1 MSKDNNK
8 KTGKRR
14 FLPKPPAFFLKI
26 LGALVIFFL
35 LGMVAVGILFIYYTK
50 DMPRPEKFTEKNL
63 VQSTKIYDRTGQIL
77 LYEIYGEEKRSW
89 VSLEAMPTYLK
100 QMAVATEDANFYG
113 HFGIDPRGILRAIW
127 MDLKIKKAAVGG
139 STIPQQLIRSTF
151 LTNEKTG
158 ERKIR
163 EAIMAIELDR
173 RYSKDQI
180 LEWYLNQVPFGQNAY
195 GVEAASQSYFN
206 KPVKE
211 VNLGEAAALIAF
223 IQSPSYYSSHHED
236 LFVRKNYI
244 LDRMVETGYLPK
256 EEAEAAKGI
265 EVKFTEKKTDFKAPY
280 FTLWVKKQ
288 LEEQYG
294 KEALEKSGLTIYTT
308 LDWELQMAA
317 EEEVKNG
324 VKRNYAY
331 YAHNAALVASDPKT
345 GEILAMTLGS
355 GNYYDEPYPKDCAP
369 GVNCLFDPQ
378 YNVAV
383 ENPGRQPG
391 SSFKPFVYAT
401 AFENGYSDTTVVID
415 EPTCFGIWGGKEYC
429 PKNFDLGYRGPIT
442 LRQALGC
449 SLNVPAVKV
458 LNSLAGLQKSID
470 KATDMGITTLH
481 NPSTF
486 YGLSLVLGGGEVKL
500 IDMVNAYGVFAT
512 NGMKMPVVSILKIS
526 DNNGN
531 IIYENNKTPR
541 RVLSSRSAYLINS
554 ILSDNNAR
562 APIFG
567 YNSNIHFPEYQVA
580 AKTGTTSDY
589 KDGWVMGYTP
599 QIVVGIWTGNNNNA
613 PLKKEPGSVVAGP
626 IFHSFMD
633 RVLPKYGKE
642 AFSATN

>member
-1 MSKDNNK
+1 MSKENSK
-8 KTGKRR
+8 KFKPKGLVRS
-14 FLPKPPAFFLKI
+14 FLAFFLKI
-26 LGALVIFFL
+26 AGSLTVFGLFSVI
-35 LGMVAVGILFIYYTK
+35 AVGILFIYYTK

-63 VQSTKIYDRTGQIL
+63 TQSTKIYDRSGQIL

-89 VSLEAMPTYLK
+89 VPLNAMPEYLK
-100 QMAVATEDANFYG
+100 QMAVATEDANFYN
-113 HFGIDPRGILRAIW
+113 HFGIDPKGVLRAIW
-127 MDLKIKKAAVGG
+127 TDLKIKKAAVGG

-195 GVEAASQSYFN
+195 GIEAASQTYFN
-206 KPVKE
+206 KPTKD
-211 VNLGEAAALIAF
+211 VNLGEAATLIAF
-223 IQSPSYYSSHHED
+223 IQLPSYYWTHQED
-236 LFVRKNYI
+236 LFVRKNYV
-244 LDRMVETGYLPK
+244 LDRMADTGYLSK
-256 EEAEAAKGI
+256 EDAKKAKEI
-265 EVKFTEKKTDFKAPY
+265 EIKFVEKKAEIKAPY

-288 LEEQYG
+288 LEDQYG
-294 KEALEKSGLTIYTT
+294 REALEKSGLTVFTT
-308 LDWELQMAA
+308 LDWDLQMTA
-317 EEEVKNG
+317 EEEVRAG
-324 VKRNYAY
+324 IKRNYAY

-355 GNYYDEPYPKDCAP
+355 GNYYDEPYPKGCNA

-401 AFENGYSDTTVVID
+401 AFENGYSDTTIVSD
-415 EPTCFGIWGGKEYC
+415 EPTCFGVWGGKEYC
-429 PKNFDLGYRGPIT
+429 PKNFDLGYRGPVT
-442 LRQALGC
+442 LRKALAC

-500 IDMVNAYGVFAT
+500 VDMVNAYGVFAT
-512 NGMKMPVVSILKIS
+512 NGMRMPVISIKKIT
-526 DNNGN
+526 DYNGN
-531 IIYENNKTPR
+531 TIYESNKAAR

-567 YNSNIHFPEYQVA
+567 YNSPIYFPDYQVA

-589 KDGWVMGYTP
+589 KDGWVLGYTP
-599 QIVVGIWTGNNNNA
+599 QIVVGLWAGNNNNA
-613 PLKKEPGSVVAGP
+613 PLKKEPGVVVAGP
-626 IFHSFMD
+626 IFRSFMNKI
-633 RVLPKYGKE
+633 LPIYGKE
-642 AFSATN
+642 HFALPN